1 MKKIM
6 LLALLLA
13 GAAGAGFWFLR
24 PSAAPDPN
32 SAYYAVCLP
41 ADTWAVLSLF
51 DLRGLSRS
59 FPDSALGKFFA
70 KETMRGIIAE
80 LGADE
85 AAARRYEEF
94 YDGAADLFRSPILQQ
109 FFGDDAT
116 LALLAPDPDRL
127 RQDPEAEQRRM
138 LLIFGS
144 SAAASPVASLAR
156 LTMSEVSREE
166 TAAGLE
172 LTRIRL
178 NEEESLYGVVRDGL
192 IILAYSPE
200 TVADA
205 LRQQEQGSGLDSSPQ
220 FVAAQKFW
228 AEEAAASR
236 FHAKFYTNIAKLR
249 ETLAASGQPEALK
262 AAARLQGFTSL
273 SAAAAERQGELRFR
287 SRTDSDP
294 ARLNAAV
301 RQERERLRGQRNLA
315 LHLLNEQSLLYFWFS
330 GLEAGL
336 FAAAAPASLDEKAQ
350 NLFGLPFAEVMAAL
364 GPQVAVSLG
373 ELASTGLFPVPTV
386 ALAVQARQPEQ
397 TRQLFAALRGRLS
410 SELQMAREQTTEA
423 AAGLPLYHW
432 NLLPAEAAHP
442 ALALNDKLL
451 YFANGELR
459 LKHLLA
465 QEQEGLPQAMRQLLG
480 PELTAEF
487 SQANSAAFILRP
499 ARLAAALQQAAVW
512 LQPAFPALTEKL
524 RAELT
529 QLFQPLDLAVGWS
542 RAEEDHALSLLVLR
556 KKAVQ

>member
-13 GAAGAGFWFLR
+13 GTAGAGFWFLR
-24 PSAAPDPN
+24 PSAAPDPD
-32 SAYYAVCLP
+32 SDYYAACLP

-59 FPDSALGKFFA
+59 FPDSAPGKFFA

-109 FFGDDAT
+109 LFGDDAT

-178 NEEESLYGVVRDGL
+178 DEDESLYGTVHDGL

-200 TVADA
+200 TVAEA
-205 LRQQEQGSGLDSSPQ
+205 LRQQEQGGGLDSSPQ

-228 AEEAAASR
+228 AEEAADSR

-249 ETLAASGQPEALK
+249 ATLAASGQPEAER

-287 SRTDSDP
+287 SRTESDP

-330 GLEAGL
+330 GLERNL
-336 FAAAAPASLDEKAQ
+336 FAAADPASLDEKAQ

-364 GPQVAVSLG
+364 GPQAAVSLG

-386 ALAVQARQPEQ
+386 ALAVQARQLEQ
-397 TRQLFAALRGRLS
+397 VRQLFASLRGRLS
-410 SELQMAREQTTEA
+410 SELHMAREQTTEA
-423 AAGLPLYHW
+423 AGLPLHHW

-451 YFANGELR
+451 YFANGESR

-480 PELTAEF
+480 PELAAEF
-487 SQANSAAFILRP
+487 SQANSAAFVLRP
-499 ARLAAALQQAAVW
+499 ARLTAALQQAAVW
-512 LQPAFPALTEKL
+512 LQPAFPVLTEKL